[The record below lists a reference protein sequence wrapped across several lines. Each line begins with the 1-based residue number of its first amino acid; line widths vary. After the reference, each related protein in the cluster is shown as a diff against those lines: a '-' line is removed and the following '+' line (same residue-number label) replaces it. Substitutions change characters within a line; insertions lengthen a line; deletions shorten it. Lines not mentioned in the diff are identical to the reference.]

1 LKRWQTT
8 DLVHPDDLPQ
18 VIAELKRSIETGRS
32 QSVEHR
38 VRGADGK
45 YRWFVVRRLPQR
57 DLQGRVIRWYLLL
70 SDIDD
75 RKRAEEAL
83 RESEETFRQMVLPA
97 S

>member
-18 VIAELKRSIETGRS
+18 A
-32 QSVEHR
+32 SVEHP